1 MELIE
6 RLPLREI
13 EYLNSLNFETFKN
26 YSGNCKNEDERKI
39 KFGILQNYCKTNIK
53 TRGETK
59 RIYSYT
65 QTTPLEVGGR
75 LYSGNS
81 IQSIPK
87 DIRGLLLRD
96 ISTDIDMKNAHPVIL
111 QYICKINN
119 IPSPNL
125 SWYVANRDEVL
136 MEFGADGKT
145 AFLKAVNDDKLNKKI
160 PNQFFKDFDKECKVI
175 QKAIAKLPC
184 YSDIVK
190 TVPTVRTY
198 NWLGSATNRVLCV
211 FENKILQ
218 EVISICNKNQIEILS
233 LMFDG
238 LMMYG
243 NHYNNI
249 ELLKEITEKVESA
262 FPQLGMVWCYKEHS
276 NTLNIPEDYS
286 IPEEIVVN
294 PDNNF
299 ESVSKQ
305 FEKTHCKIADK
316 SFFVCETPN
325 NIILMS
331 KSQIITSY
339 EHIIYE
345 KPSDTKDGVKLVE
358 TNFINDW
365 LRNNPT
371 QRSYADMGCYPDKSK
386 CPANYFNTWQPF
398 AMEKI
403 TEYTEKPD
411 ALRAIKTHILI
422 LCGNSQ
428 EVATYFEAWIAQMIQ
443 YPAVKSI
450 CPTFI
455 SKEGAGKGTLMRLME
470 KMLGNSKVFETAT
483 PSRDIWGDFNGR
495 MASTF
500 LVNLNELSKRE
511 TSESEGRIKALI
523 TDPRLTINN
532 KGVNQYDIDSY
543 HRFIISTNNEEPI
556 KSSKDDRRNLVMR
569 SSDELCGNKEYFTK
583 MYEMLEDDNV
593 IKTCYEY
600 FKSIKGMDVF
610 NKLPLPLTEYHSEL
624 QTMSVSPLESWIKS
638 LVEDNFYKSSIELI
652 DKVQYDMF
660 KVWCKDCGLEYNITT
675 MQFGVRLKR
684 LNISGIEFG
693 KKTNKGN
700 TRVFD
705 IEILKK
711 YFKIENAVLA
721 DEDNPDFVEEI

>member
-13 EYLNSLNFETFKN
+13 EYLNNLNFETFKQ

-111 QYICKINN
+111 KYICKINN
-119 IPSPNL
+119 IPCPNL
-125 SWYVANRDEVL
+125 SWYVENREEVL

-145 AFLKAVNDDKLNKKI
+145 AFLKAVNDDKINRKI

-175 QKAIAKLPC
+175 QKAITKLPC

-190 TVPTVRTY
+190 TVPSVRTY
-198 NWLGSATNRVLCV
+198 NWLGSAINRVLCV

-218 EVISICNKNQIEILS
+218 EVISICNKNQIEVLS

-243 NHYNNI
+243 DQYKNS
-249 ELLKEITEKVESA
+249 ELLKEITDKVESI
-262 FPQLGMVWCYKEHS
+262 FPELGMVWCYKEHS
-276 NTLNIPEDYS
+276 NTLHIPEDYS
-286 IPEEIVVN
+286 IPEVVVVN
-294 PDNNF
+294 PDKNF
-299 ESVSKQ
+299 KSISDK
-305 FEKTHCKIADK
+305 FELTHCKIVNK
-316 SFFVCETPN
+316 SFFVCENPD

-331 KSQIITSY
+331 KPQIITAY
-339 EHIIYE
+339 ENIIYE

-371 QRSYADMGCYPDKSK
+371 QRSYADMGCFPDKSK
-386 CPANYFNTWQPF
+386 CPSNYFNTWQPF

-411 ALRAIKTHILI
+411 ALRAIKAHILI

-470 KMLGNSKVFETAT
+470 KMLGNSKVFETAS

-511 TSESEGRIKALI
+511 TSESEGRIKGLI
-523 TDPRLTINN
+523 TDPKLTINN

-556 KSSKDDRRNLVMR
+556 KTARDDRRNLVIR
-569 SSDELCGNKEYFTK
+569 SSDELCGNKEYFTTLYK
-583 MYEMLEDDNV
+583 MLEDENV

-600 FKSIKGMDVF
+600 FKNIEGMDCF

-638 LVEDNFYKSSIELI
+638 LVEDNFYKPSIELT

-660 KVWCKDCGLEYNITT
+660 KVWCKDCGLEYNITS

-684 LNISGIEFG
+684 LNITGIDFG
-693 KKTNKGN
+693 KHTNKGN
-700 TRVFD
+700 TKVFD
-705 IEILKK
+705 IETLKK

-721 DEDNPDFVEEI
+721 DEHNPDVVEEI